1 MQKHG
6 LLISYL
12 KTKHTDG
19 ASVNNLIL
27 VSLKMLSTLSSNEDW
42 LIRWP
47 LRSWNMNFLILH
59 KFMSIIRLRELF

>member
-1 MQKHG
+1 MLVLVYMTISKFTNHLNTKHG

-42 LIRWP
+42 LIKWP
-47 LRSWNMNFLILH
+47 LRS
-59 KFMSIIRLRELF
+59 